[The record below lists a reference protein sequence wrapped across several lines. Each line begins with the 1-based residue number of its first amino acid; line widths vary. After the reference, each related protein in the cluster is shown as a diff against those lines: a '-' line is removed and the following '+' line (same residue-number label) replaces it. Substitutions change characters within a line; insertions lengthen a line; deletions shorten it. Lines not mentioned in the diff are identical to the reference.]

1 MTHRPHRRAAPRLAL
16 RVAVPLL
23 LCGLAGCGYALVGT
37 TSALPE
43 NIKVIAVLPFENR
56 TTRPEIEQRVTE
68 EVASQLSRRR
78 RYRVVT
84 DRTTADAVLEG
95 AVTQYR
101 TTPVQ
106 FTAEGRASRVEV
118 VVTIQ
123 AALREVA
130 TDELL
135 WSQAGLVFKEQYD
148 LPPETAEFF
157 DQESAAQTE
166 IAKGVAGVLVTSI
179 FEGF

>member
-1 MTHRPHRRAAPRLAL
+1 MKEPSGRDTGRRRAVRALLAL
-16 RVAVPLL
+16 P
-23 LCGLAGCGYALVGT
+23 LCGLCGCGYALVGT

-43 NIKVIAVLPFENR
+43 HIKVIAVLPFENR

-84 DRTTADAVLEG
+84 DRTAADAVLEG

-106 FTAEGRASRVEV
+106 FTADGRASRVEV

-123 AALREVA
+123 AALREAA
-130 TDELL
+130 TDEVL
-135 WSQAGLVFKEQYD
+135 WSQAGLIFKEQYD
-148 LPPETAEFF
+148 VPPQTTGFF
-157 DQESAAQTE
+157 DRESVAQTE
-166 IAKGVAGVLVTSI
+166 IAQGVAGVLVTSI

>member
-1 MTHRPHRRAAPRLAL
+1 MTVRPRA
-16 RVAVPLL
+16 VAGAAFALL

-37 TSALPE
+37 TSVLPE
-43 NIKVIAVLPFENR
+43 HVKIIAVLPFENR
-56 TTRPEIEQRVTE
+56 TNRPEIEQRVTE

-84 DRTTADAVLEG
+84 DRTAADAVLEG
-95 AVTQYR
+95 AVTLYR

-118 VVTIQ
+118 LVTIQ
-123 AALREVA
+123 ATLRETS
-130 TDELL
+130 TDEIL
-135 WSQAGLVFKEQYD
+135 WSQSGLIFKEQYD
-148 LPPETAEFF
+148 LPPETTEFF
-157 DQESAAQTE
+157 DRESVAQTE
-166 IAKGVAGVLVTSI
+166 IAEGVAGVLVASI

>member
-1 MTHRPHRRAAPRLAL
+1 VTLLSRAAAGALLA
-16 RVAVPLL
+16 LL
-23 LCGLAGCGYALVGT
+23 LCDLAGCGYALVGT
-37 TSALPE
+37 TSMLPE
-43 NIKVIAVLPFENR
+43 HVRIIAVVPFENR
-56 TTRPEIEQRVTE
+56 TNRPEIEQRVTE

-78 RYRVVT
+78 RYSVVT
-84 DRTTADAVLEG
+84 DRAAADAVLDG

-123 AALREVA
+123 ATLRETASDDV
-130 TDELL
+130 L
-135 WSQAGLVFKEQYD
+135 WSQSGLIFKEQYD
-148 LPPETAEFF
+148 LPPEETAQFF
-157 DQESAAQTE
+157 DQESATQTE
-166 IAKGVAGVLVTSI
+166 IAQGVAEVLVASI